1 MSSME
6 FTLQDKGV
14 LASLC
19 GGISGLTET
28 LYSDIPGCNI
38 VVEELMKT
46 VAVKFKKSGIKLSDP
61 TVQLF
66 IEFFCKSSVL
76 AYFQRFDNDVDWD
89 ALREKYRVH
98 EEPTGVDDS
107 DEDDDEDVFDMDF
120 DDEDEDEKPPKQ
132 EDVKYSVPTDFQF
145 GFKGY
150 ATIIQSTVSAILQNM
165 HDNDEVVQR
174 ISTNLL
180 TNIRDIE
187 VSEYLD
193 QKKYICDMY
202 LIAILGEKS
211 EVKLNDFIVDFIKT
225 DSMYLSLYQSTVDG
239 IKTVYK
245 YLFQDS
251 FSLKGYAGV
260 LSLARERCL
269 IISPGYVLSSDRKAV
284 ALFRGIAKK
293 FKKYYDVTEVGQ
305 RQFNIED
312 IVKKSGEKPY
322 YHANKILEYAMGREL
337 TYNLSKDVYRPYPN
351 VNSYEAYEKQYV
363 APQIEK
369 YVMQAIY
376 YAIEKHFDFS
386 AIGMEGVKH
395 FTDAKFDAVQNSFD
409 LQDSVID
416 QITEPSTVKAITKDL
431 YYVQQCLCCGIIISE
446 YNHLGGAVNGLRVRV
461 CDVFG
466 NMDLDIT
473 GDILSGAST
482 NQNIEYQPGYEV
494 TEGVVLSDGRTPVP
508 FKVYEY
514 AHNYNQGLTDA
525 EPLFGYTA
533 VQRFIEQGKPIT
545 WDSILLGEDR
555 KGTSVFANVKDSAC
569 LPMQRNMVHNII
581 AGSRSGKGVMT
592 MNILASAV
600 AAGKPIFYIDR
611 KPDMSVMF
619 YEKSGGNMFIVNGGA
634 YMNENDPRGV
644 WSSTGSA
651 TQGWQEAYD
660 MMPDYLRNK
669 FFQQKKYDGNFGDY
683 VYWRAIMFALG
694 ILVARATLKT
704 SAHYNRLGGDTG
716 LVFVFDEFNGFQAN
730 FETKAVNFSSI
741 PGSSLIAG
749 IGEQAKK
756 MQTAESNL
764 EIAKANLAS
773 AEDEKEAKKYQNK
786 IRSEQAAI
794 KAIMGKEEVKLGAYT
809 SQLAHLLVRDEGIWS
824 DYINASS
831 KNGRVTERDMND
843 IFVIGQNIN
852 LPSMKDF
859 HMPPFKTDGT
869 FNMTG
874 VSGSTSI
881 IRSILNS
888 LDGDCFIGNNTDNPT
903 YFGRTKT
910 EGGKTVTDKG
920 VAELHDRSFWAYCHP
935 EDINSIK
942 TSKPAKV
949 RWFKPYLVLNNNR
962 EEDPNAPRMIEIPG
976 STEPVLDPDY
986 NYVRSCRGR
995 IQKTAGGKD
1004 LWQEIRLKHL
1014 KPGLLEQVTE
1024 TEKFYDQLN
1033 DGIGF
1038 EGLVELTKRSCGEGS
1053 VDLSTDLGGSKAIA
1067 DYVAQQ
1073 MGYPTYQS
1081 LLFDFRP
1088 EAMFTFG
1095 DVVESLRTPG
1105 YFQDYKTRLSIAW
1118 KYGLFGNAEVN
1129 DSDYGE
1135 GFNED
1140 DYRRRLG
1147 IEDDFD
1153 AFGYGDEE
1161 EEEAGS
1167 DSYDFG
1173 DEYSSGNTNSQGGM
1187 PSGSGMGTGGYT
1199 SPHNMTLE
1207 ELFNSDDE
1215 DDDFFEDEQEQPENS
1230 FELSE
1235 SVLKQIIS
1243 ETIEETAQ
1251 KRGMQLTPAELNT
1264 VLNAVMKSVKGV
1276 LS

>member
-46 VAVKFKKSGIKLSDP
+46 VAVKFKKSGVKLSDP

-409 LQDSVID
+409 LQDYVID

-600 AAGKPIFYIDR
+600 AAGKPILG
-611 KPDMSVMF
+611 VL
-619 YEKSGGNMFIVNGGA
+619 ESGSEVRCLIEDTKGGLCCEPGGYDKVEENIRWFIEHA
-634 YMNENDPRGV
+634 D
-644 WSSTGSA
+644 S
-651 TQGWQEAYD
+651 D
-660 MMPDYLRNK
+660 D
-669 FFQQKKYDGNFGDY
+669 
-683 VYWRAIMFALG
+683 I
-694 ILVARATLKT
+694 
-704 SAHYNRLGGDTG
+704 
-716 LVFVFDEFNGFQAN
+716 
-730 FETKAVNFSSI
+730 FE
-741 PGSSLIAG
+741 
-749 IGEQAKK
+749 
-756 MQTAESNL
+756 
-764 EIAKANLAS
+764 
-773 AEDEKEAKKYQNK
+773 
-786 IRSEQAAI
+786 
-794 KAIMGKEEVKLGAYT
+794 MGKRSHKYLI
-809 SQLAHLLVRDEGIWS
+809 D
-824 DYINASS
+824 
-831 KNGRVTERDMND
+831 
-843 IFVIGQNIN
+843 N
-852 LPSMKDF
+852 L
-859 HMPPFKTDGT
+859 T
-869 FNMTG
+869 
-874 VSGSTSI
+874 
-881 IRSILNS
+881 
-888 LDGDCFIGNNTDNPT
+888 
-903 YFGRTKT
+903 
-910 EGGKTVTDKG
+910 
-920 VAELHDRSFWAYCHP
+920 
-935 EDINSIK
+935 
-942 TSKPAKV
+942 
-949 RWFKPYLVLNNNR
+949 R
-962 EEDPNAPRMIEIPG
+962 E
-976 STEPVLDPDY
+976 
-986 NYVRSCRGR
+986 
-995 IQKTAGGKD
+995 
-1004 LWQEIRLKHL
+1004 
-1014 KPGLLEQVTE
+1014 
-1024 TEKFYDQLN
+1024 
-1033 DGIGF
+1033 
-1038 EGLVELTKRSCGEGS
+1038 
-1053 VDLSTDLGGSKAIA
+1053 
-1067 DYVAQQ
+1067 
-1073 MGYPTYQS
+1073 
-1081 LLFDFRP
+1081 
-1088 EAMFTFG
+1088 
-1095 DVVESLRTPG
+1095 
-1105 YFQDYKTRLSIAW
+1105 
-1118 KYGLFGNAEVN
+1118 
-1129 DSDYGE
+1129 
-1135 GFNED
+1135 
-1140 DYRRRLG
+1140 
-1147 IEDDFD
+1147 
-1153 AFGYGDEE
+1153 
-1161 EEEAGS
+1161 
-1167 DSYDFG
+1167 
-1173 DEYSSGNTNSQGGM
+1173 
-1187 PSGSGMGTGGYT
+1187 
-1199 SPHNMTLE
+1199 
-1207 ELFNSDDE
+1207 
-1215 DDDFFEDEQEQPENS
+1215 
-1230 FELSE
+1230 
-1235 SVLKQIIS
+1235 
-1243 ETIEETAQ
+1243 
-1251 KRGMQLTPAELNT
+1251 
-1264 VLNAVMKSVKGV
+1264 KSVKKYKESILGC
-1276 LS
+1276 

>member
-1 MSSME
+1 MR
-6 FTLQDKGV
+6 
-14 LASLC
+14 
-19 GGISGLTET
+19 
-28 LYSDIPGCNI
+28 
-38 VVEELMKT
+38 
-46 VAVKFKKSGIKLSDP
+46 
-61 TVQLF
+61 
-66 IEFFCKSSVL
+66 SVL
-76 AYFQRFDNDVDWD
+76 S
-89 ALREKYRVH
+89 RE
-98 EEPTGVDDS
+98 D
-107 DEDDDEDVFDMDF
+107 
-120 DDEDEDEKPPKQ
+120 
-132 EDVKYSVPTDFQF
+132 
-145 GFKGY
+145 
-150 ATIIQSTVSAILQNM
+150 
-165 HDNDEVVQR
+165 
-174 ISTNLL
+174 
-180 TNIRDIE
+180 
-187 VSEYLD
+187 
-193 QKKYICDMY
+193 
-202 LIAILGEKS
+202 
-211 EVKLNDFIVDFIKT
+211 
-225 DSMYLSLYQSTVDG
+225 
-239 IKTVYK
+239 
-245 YLFQDS
+245 
-251 FSLKGYAGV
+251 
-260 LSLARERCL
+260 
-269 IISPGYVLSSDRKAV
+269 
-284 ALFRGIAKK
+284 
-293 FKKYYDVTEVGQ
+293 
-305 RQFNIED
+305 
-312 IVKKSGEKPY
+312 
-322 YHANKILEYAMGREL
+322 
-337 TYNLSKDVYRPYPN
+337 
-351 VNSYEAYEKQYV
+351 
-363 APQIEK
+363 
-369 YVMQAIY
+369 
-376 YAIEKHFDFS
+376 
-386 AIGMEGVKH
+386 
-395 FTDAKFDAVQNSFD
+395 
-409 LQDSVID
+409 
-416 QITEPSTVKAITKDL
+416 
-431 YYVQQCLCCGIIISE
+431 
-446 YNHLGGAVNGLRVRV
+446 
-461 CDVFG
+461 
-466 NMDLDIT
+466 
-473 GDILSGAST
+473 
-482 NQNIEYQPGYEV
+482 
-494 TEGVVLSDGRTPVP
+494 
-508 FKVYEY
+508 
-514 AHNYNQGLTDA
+514 
-525 EPLFGYTA
+525 
-533 VQRFIEQGKPIT
+533 
-545 WDSILLGEDR
+545 
-555 KGTSVFANVKDSAC
+555 
-569 LPMQRNMVHNII
+569 
-581 AGSRSGKGVMT
+581 
-592 MNILASAV
+592 
-600 AAGKPIFYIDR
+600 
-611 KPDMSVMF
+611 
-619 YEKSGGNMFIVNGGA
+619 
-634 YMNENDPRGV
+634 
-644 WSSTGSA
+644 
-651 TQGWQEAYD
+651 
-660 MMPDYLRNK
+660 
-669 FFQQKKYDGNFGDY
+669 
-683 VYWRAIMFALG
+683 RAIMFALG

-1187 PSGSGMGTGGYT
+1187 PSGSGIGTGGYT

-1251 KRGMQLTPAELNT
+1251 KRGMQLTSAELNT